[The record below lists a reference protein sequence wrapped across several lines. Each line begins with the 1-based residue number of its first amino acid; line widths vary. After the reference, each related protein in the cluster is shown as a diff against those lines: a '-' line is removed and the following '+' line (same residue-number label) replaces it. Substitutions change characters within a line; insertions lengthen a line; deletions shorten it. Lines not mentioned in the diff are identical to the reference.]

1 MVHVHAVQW
10 MVVVYG
16 IYNIISALTI
26 LHMLD
31 IPYIRNIHFDMI
43 TDYDNNN
50 IMFERVVAYTMVAN
64 GIIRVLNGI
73 TLHDRSS
80 QLIVSGTFF
89 LEALIM
95 SNEYFVFN
103 RIDPVMAWLTIVFTL
118 YLGYS
123 TYLYHF

>member
-1 MVHVHAVQW
+1 MHKLKLIKW
-10 MVVVYG
+10 VVVIYG

-26 LHMLD
+26 LHLLE

-50 IMFERVVAYTMVAN
+50 IMFERFVAYTMLAN
-64 GIIRVLNGI
+64 GVIRVLNGMTI
-73 TLHDRSS
+73 HDRTS
-80 QLIVSGTFF
+80 QLVVSGTFF

-95 SNEYFVFN
+95 CNEYFMFH
-103 RIDPVMAWLTIVFTL
+103 RIEPTMAWLTIVFSL

-123 TYLYHF
+123 TYLSDC